1 MIASLI
7 PLWLFAYVPTLDG
20 PIHLNITQILSDW
33 GNPHYPR
40 LHQLFQLNIKPE
52 PNWSVYLLLGL
63 LIKAFSLS
71 TSERI
76 VLSLYALALPLAF
89 VAFARL
95 TNATSRYWL
104 SAVLGYLVIYNATFF
119 FGFYNFS
126 LSLALFVLSSG
137 LYLRYVERGSLG
149 LGLGVAAASI
159 GLFFTH
165 VLGWAIF
172 ALVGVVFVLWRA
184 FLMIRSGDR
193 RHALAAML
201 LRCLAPVLP
210 TLILML
216 AFMGRNTGGVLDYGN
231 SDTGFIHRIVW
242 LLGGAVLY
250 GNSLSECAFLALG
263 FLVATVY
270 GASVARKIWR
280 TRPLEMRD
288 ALVPAFFV
296 VLAAALAIPNMLFGG
311 GFVAIRIQ
319 IFVYMLPLLWLCANA
334 RWTERARPYFALIA
348 LSAASLLTVETV
360 QIGRMSQQFEHV
372 VKAEDAIE
380 PQSTVLPLVLYPNGL
395 DEHGRRISRG
405 VPFLLHADNRIEI
418 DRDSYCL
425 RLSQASTLNFP
436 LRYTASATPYE
447 HLPVVHS
454 LLGSEIDD
462 PKVWDGLPTQMAAY
476 ESISGQ
482 KVDYLLV
489 IGTQSEKASAIIQ
502 RLENGLRG
510 RYAELRRSQ
519 QLPGF
524 VLLHRLSGR

>member
-1 MIASLI
+1 
-7 PLWLFAYVPTLDG
+7 
-20 PIHLNITQILSDW
+20 
-33 GNPHYPR
+33 
-40 LHQLFQLNIKPE
+40 
-52 PNWSVYLLLGL
+52 
-63 LIKAFSLS
+63 
-71 TSERI
+71 
-76 VLSLYALALPLAF
+76 
-89 VAFARL
+89 
-95 TNATSRYWL
+95 
-104 SAVLGYLVIYNATFF
+104 
-119 FGFYNFS
+119 
-126 LSLALFVLSSG
+126 
-137 LYLRYVERGSLG
+137 
-149 LGLGVAAASI
+149 
-159 GLFFTH
+159 
-165 VLGWAIF
+165 
-172 ALVGVVFVLWRA
+172 
-184 FLMIRSGDR
+184 
-193 RHALAAML
+193 
-201 LRCLAPVLP
+201 
-210 TLILML
+210 
-216 AFMGRNTGGVLDYGN
+216 
-231 SDTGFIHRIVW
+231 
-242 LLGGAVLY
+242 
-250 GNSLSECAFLALG
+250 
-263 FLVATVY
+263 
-270 GASVARKIWR
+270 VARKIWR